1 MFNISSFLSKIS
13 KNISDTD
20 SLKKI
25 ISESIYKNTNIDIK
39 SEDFTIKDTIVY
51 INISPTYKSKIFI
64 NKEKIIS
71 DLASFIKI
79 TDIR

>member
-20 SLKKI
+20 NLKKI
-25 ISESIYKNTNIDIK
+25 ISENIYKNTNIDIK
-39 SEDFTIKDTIVY
+39 PEYFTVKDNVVY
-51 INISPTYKSKIFI
+51 INTSPTYKSKIFI

-71 DLASFIKI
+71 ELSPFSNI

>member
-20 SLKKI
+20 NTKKI

-39 SEDFTIKDTIVY
+39 PEDFTIKNNIVY
-51 INISPTYKSKIFI
+51 IDLSPTYKSKIFI
-64 NKEKIIS
+64 NKNKIIS
-71 DLASFIKI
+71 DIKSYNI
-79 TDIR
+79 IDIR